1 MFSLLRHLS
10 IKTQIVSLMGIP
22 LLALI
27 SFLCLQLSQT
37 FTSINE
43 VKVLQEQIRISEQIS
58 DLVHEMQKERGLSAG
73 FVVSQ
78 GKQFSNELKEQ
89 RTRTNKEIK
98 TLQDMLSNS
107 SNLNEAFLT
116 TLQQG
121 LESILKI
128 EQTRQKA
135 DNAITS
141 QENITPQIIGYYT
154 STIALLLDGITKSA
168 NLINNAIL
176 ARAMIAYTNFLYAK
190 VYLLLISHQAM
201 RFMIRRFLLYPSK
214 KVF

>member
-176 ARAMIAYTNFLYAK
+176 ARAMM
-190 VYLLLISHQAM
+190 LIQTS
-201 RFMIRRFLLYPSK
+201 FMQRRGLG
-214 KVF
+214 

>member
-107 SNLNEAFLT
+107 
-116 TLQQG
+116 
-121 LESILKI
+121 
-128 EQTRQKA
+128 
-135 DNAITS
+135 
-141 QENITPQIIGYYT
+141 
-154 STIALLLDGITKSA
+154 
-168 NLINNAIL
+168 
-176 ARAMIAYTNFLYAK
+176 
-190 VYLLLISHQAM
+190 ISS
-201 RFMIRRFLLYPSK
+201 FYFKPN
-214 KVF
+214 

>member
-154 STIALLLDGITKSA
+154 STIALLLDEIG
-168 NLINNAIL
+168 
-176 ARAMIAYTNFLYAK
+176 RAH
-190 VYLLLISHQAM
+190 V
-201 RFMIRRFLLYPSK
+201 
-214 KVF
+214 

>member
-1 MFSLLRHLS
+1 MHLLSSMTGRIFMFSLLRHLS

-176 ARAMIAYTNFLYAK
+176 ARAMM
-190 VYLLLISHQAM
+190 LIQTS
-201 RFMIRRFLLYPSK
+201 FMQRRGLG
-214 KVF
+214 